1 MPPPE
6 TCNETEI
13 ARGLGGKKIG
23 SQFGDVIL
31 LQCSC
36 LLPEASCDW
45 GWKGKG
51 REREHAGLDGG
62 MQAGFVFQ
70 RGPASGACRFH

>member
-6 TCNETEI
+6 KCNETKI
-13 ARGLGGKKIG
+13 ARGLGEKK
-23 SQFGDVIL
+23 SFLFGDVIL

-51 REREHAGLDGG
+51 RERQHTGIDRKDVGKICI
-62 MQAGFVFQ
+62 Q
-70 RGPASGACRFH
+70 S